1 MKLPDIGYVVSLTL
15 FFVFCGLSISGSR
28 NSSELSKL
36 GIESISPE
44 NLRGSANSF
53 KLSLAVE
60 KHSKTIED
68 ISESESW
75 LELESK
81 LSAYANR
88 LELLRDQQR
97 SQQRVIRWLYLASA
111 ISMLIFTIMRGR
123 AKRNKA
129 EQDSAPNPPCSPV
142 LM

>member
-1 MKLPDIGYVVSLTL
+1 MKFADIGYVVSLTL

-28 NSSELSKL
+28 NTSELSKL

-44 NLRGSANSF
+44 YLRGSANSF

-81 LSAYANR
+81 LSAYADR

-97 SQQRVIRWLYLASA
+97 SQQRVVRWLYLASA
-111 ISMLIFTIMRGR
+111 ISMLIFTIMRVR

-129 EQDSAPNPPCSPV
+129 EQVGAPNPLPAE
-142 LM
+142 

>member
-1 MKLPDIGYVVSLTL
+1 M
-15 FFVFCGLSISGSR
+15 SGSR

-36 GIESISPE
+36 GIENSAPE

-75 LELESK
+75 VDLERK
-81 LSAYANR
+81 LSAYADR

-97 SQQRVIRWLYLASA
+97 LQQRVISWLYLASA
-111 ISMLIFTIMRGR
+111 ISMLTFTIMRGR
-123 AKRNKA
+123 TKRNAAEQGSAHQSTTRSESKA
-129 EQDSAPNPPCSPV
+129 E
-142 LM
+142 